1 MPRSGVRCARPGK
14 LDNAAKAE
22 KLIRTSPTAW
32 RATPQGS
39 GGILAET
46 DRAGASV
53 HFNKGHIVCVT
64 KDQAETS
71 VLFELIAARK
81 SS

>member
-1 MPRSGVRCARPGK
+1 VAIPALHASVRRALRQAWETRQRGEGGEADPY
-14 LDNAAKAE
+14 LA
-22 KLIRTSPTAW
+22 TAW

-53 HFNKGHIVCVT
+53 HFN
-64 KDQAETS
+64 
-71 VLFELIAARK
+71 
-81 SS
+81 